1 MGLQA
6 GCGVLSSPWPE
17 FPGDEFSAW
26 FSLIVVSI
34 RVLLTIQ
41 FYSTMD
47 LCALQFLCVFLFSK
61 RNFSYFTV
69 KCEELKARQSTAVE
83 ITPPTMTEMF
93 IPI

>member
-26 FSLIVVSI
+26 FSLIVAGV

-47 LCALQFLCVFLFSK
+47 AAGCVCSLFWLWIFQALSLVN
-61 RNFSYFTV
+61 RNE
-69 KCEELKARQSTAVE
+69 CPE
-83 ITPPTMTEMF
+83 
-93 IPI
+93 